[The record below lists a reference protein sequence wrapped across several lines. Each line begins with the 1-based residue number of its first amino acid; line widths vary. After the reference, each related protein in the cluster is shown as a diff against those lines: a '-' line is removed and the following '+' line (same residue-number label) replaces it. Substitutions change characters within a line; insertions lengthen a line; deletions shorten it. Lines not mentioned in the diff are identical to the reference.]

1 MSFCFPD
8 KIKIPQGIQ
17 ENLTSG
23 PYRELLGMM
32 QKCVLFFFTLC
43 LSFSPQIIYFA
54 FLYSS
59 FKCIKPI
66 KMSLLEDPASS
77 RDPLQRTLCRP
88 VPARMFPLARDHGQV
103 FLLSNCLLP
112 SWKTSSRLEGSG
124 SETSCRAAVAS
135 SSRTWVCQWRLCWS
149 QARRF
154 SQDVGLST
162 EPSMALA
169 QTLGPPAPGMLLG
182 ELKYSDNSLMFCS
195 ETTPG
200 LPPHLPS
207 NAQRSMTPLPFQK
220 GWGELSSPSSVFA
233 PHTSPTNALTY
244 TRESISNQQIL
255 ELQTSYDLRD
265 TEKVLLT

>member
-1 MSFCFPD
+1 MV
-8 KIKIPQGIQ
+8 
-17 ENLTSG
+17 
-23 PYRELLGMM
+23 
-32 QKCVLFFFTLC
+32 QKCILFFHILC
-43 LSFSPQIIYFA
+43 LSFSPKIIYFV

-66 KMSLLEDPASS
+66 KMRLLEDPASA
-77 RDPLQRTLCRP
+77 RDPLRTLCRP
-88 VPARMFPLARDHGQV
+88 VLARMFPLARDHGQV

-112 SWKTSSRLEGSG
+112 SWKTSSKLEGSG
-124 SETSCRAAVAS
+124 SETSCRVAAAS
-135 SSRTWVCQWRLCWS
+135 SSTTWVCQWRLCWS

-169 QTLGPPAPGMLLG
+169 QTLGPPAPGKLLG

-207 NAQRSMTPLPFQK
+207 NARRSMTPLTFQK
-220 GWGELSSPSSVFA
+220 GWGELSRPSSVFV
-233 PHTSPTNALTY
+233 PHTSQTNALTY
-244 TRESISNQQIL
+244 TRASISNQQIL
-255 ELQTSYDLRD
+255 ELQTTYD
-265 TEKVLLT
+265 